1 MVDNEAI
8 YNICKRNLDV
18 PQPSYENLNRL
29 IAQGTSPNFH
39 SIISSLISFLVV
51 SSITA
56 SLRFEGSLNV
66 DLTEFQTNLVPY
78 PRIHYPLISC
88 APIISKA
95 KAQHESHRVQ
105 DITFQCFEPHN
116 QMVVCDP
123 RTAHYMACALLYRGD
138 VVPRDANQAISSIK
152 TRRTIQF
159 VDWCPTGFKLGI
171 NYQKV
176 KLITLGFG
184 SG

>member
-8 YNICKRNLDV
+8 FNICKKNLDI
-18 PQPSYENLNRL
+18 PRPFYENLNRL
-29 IAQGTSPNFH
+29 IAQGHTSLYYNWYT
-39 SIISSLISFLVV
+39 VV

-56 SLRFEGSLNV
+56 SIRFQGSLNV
-66 DLTEFQTNLVPY
+66 DLAEFQTNLVPY
-78 PRIHYPLISC
+78 PRIHFPLISC

-95 KAQHESHRVQ
+95 KAQHESHRVN

-123 RTAHYMACALLYRGD
+123 RAGYYMACALLYRGD
-138 VVPRDANQAISSIK
+138 VVPRDANQAIANIK
-152 TRRTIQF
+152 LRKTIQF

-176 KLITLGFG
+176 WLSPRWCWF
-184 SG
+184 

>member
-29 IAQGTSPNFH
+29 IAQGIPAINRSDYT
-39 SIISSLISFLVV
+39 VV

-176 KLITLGFG
+176 CNLSCGLIVGYC
-184 SG
+184 S